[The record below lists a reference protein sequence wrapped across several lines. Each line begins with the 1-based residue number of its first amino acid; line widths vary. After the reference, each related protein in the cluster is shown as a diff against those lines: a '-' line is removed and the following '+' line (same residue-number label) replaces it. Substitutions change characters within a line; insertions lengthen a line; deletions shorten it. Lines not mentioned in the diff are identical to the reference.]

1 MDQNQNQYQYSPTQV
16 PAPQAQPTQQPAP
29 AVPQYQQQPVQ
40 PQPNYAPQGLTGGQK
55 AAWLFIGMFASVAGI
70 LLAAVTN
77 LDNPA
82 RKSEALKFAA
92 IGFVIILVIYVLI
105 FAMAGCSTAAMLGS
119 SGYYSYR

>member
-1 MDQNQNQYQYSPTQV
+1 MDQNQYSPTPA

-40 PQPNYAPQGLTGGQK
+40 PQPNFAPQGLTGGQK
-55 AAWLFIGMFASVAGI
+55 VAWLFIGFFVGFAGI

-77 LDNPA
+77 IDNPA

-92 IGFVIILVIYVLI
+92 IGFVIVVILWVLL
-105 FAMAGCSTAAMLGS
+105 FAMAGCSTATILGS
-119 SGYYSYR
+119 SSYYSYR